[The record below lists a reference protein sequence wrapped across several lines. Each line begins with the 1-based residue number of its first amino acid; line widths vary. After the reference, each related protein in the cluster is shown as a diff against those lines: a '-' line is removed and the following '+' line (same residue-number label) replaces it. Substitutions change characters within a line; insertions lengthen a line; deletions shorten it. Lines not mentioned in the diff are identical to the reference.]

1 VGGIFS
7 SQVIEH
13 LPPAYLK
20 RLIET
25 SLHKL
30 VPDGTLILETVNP
43 LSVFALVQVYYL
55 DLSHHKP
62 IHPQALKFMLETAG
76 FEDIEM
82 TFSSRLENERLRPL
96 PGADERTAL
105 LNRNIDC
112 LNDLLFAPVN
122 YAAIARKK

>member
-1 VGGIFS
+1 
-7 SQVIEH
+7 
-13 LPPAYLK
+13 
-20 RLIET
+20 
-25 SLHKL
+25 
-30 VPDGTLILETVNP
+30 
-43 LSVFALVQVYYL
+43 
-55 DLSHHKP
+55 
-62 IHPQALKFMLETAG
+62 LKFMLETAG